1 MNRYIYFL
9 SLMLSLQLQAK
20 VTPVTSSIN
29 GKLKSVFICKKTTN
43 TTEVLRLYDMGKYEY
58 LKYSV
63 KPNEKETV
71 ERNIGNYTKIG
82 LQLIIEKPEVKE
94 FSGALIPNTYYVNDN
109 LYKTAFQA
117 KYLKKRAILFP
128 KSSLNVYHK
137 PYYFG
142 LQSDVIVYK
151 NHIEDAI
158 DLKEVTSYLLKNKK
172 TDKEKVIALANFIS
186 KSIEYDYEGLH
197 SKNYAHDQS
206 DDIAI
211 LSSSNRKAVCAGYAH
226 VFKTLADSA
235 GMKAKYLVGYTKQSL
250 DDLNKLAGLHAWNKV
265 TCDGKEYLI
274 DVTWSDNGMY
284 LDMKWMFV
292 QPSIMIGSHIPY
304 DKEDQLLE
312 KPITNEVFM
321 NTACMIPL
329 KENVKLANDYFSA
342 KYFVDSQLKLSFAQ
356 STKIKIQSY
365 SSTWLQTYYT
375 DEPPFSKNLYT
386 NNSNLDYT
394 TKMNKDSLEFTIP
407 LDQVIGGYMI
417 TVNDSYYMYFSAIKG
432 SQKELMMH
440 YVKTMDRQHALSF
453 VNGIVASIQLGD
465 SEIIQKTAGEKCSLI
480 LGKNNK
486 LVLDENTLKI
496 INKWNGQLSSLICS
510 REISYKYNSE
520 KKLEKTEKQVLYVEI
535 PNGPRF
541 ILDKKGTNY
550 ELAAIEKSMYS
561 FPIF

>member
-117 KYLKKRAILFP
+117 KYLKKHAILFP

-250 DDLNKLAGLHAWNKV
+250 NDLNKLAGLHAWNKV

-407 LDQVIGGYMI
+407 LDQVMGGYMI

-486 LVLDENTLKI
+486 LVLDENTLNLI
-496 INKWNGQLSSLICS
+496 SKWNG
-510 REISYKYNSE
+510 
-520 KKLEKTEKQVLYVEI
+520 
-535 PNGPRF
+535 
-541 ILDKKGTNY
+541 
-550 ELAAIEKSMYS
+550 
-561 FPIF
+561 